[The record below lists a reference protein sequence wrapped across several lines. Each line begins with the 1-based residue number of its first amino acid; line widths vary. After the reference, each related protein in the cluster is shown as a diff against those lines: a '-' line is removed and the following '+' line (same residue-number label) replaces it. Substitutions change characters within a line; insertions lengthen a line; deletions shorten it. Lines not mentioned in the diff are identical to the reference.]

1 MGYLCGVFAGGEL
14 YYPRDPA
21 ARALVDQRL
30 YFDIGILYRSE
41 LKGRD
46 DISLLM
52 VGKNSYKLVWIE
64 STLPM
69 QLTDCPLV
77 VWELLF
83 IGRTQISL
91 AKSGFNLPSEIESPR
106 RLWSQR
112 RIQHGILD
120 SFIDM

>member
-46 DISLLM
+46 DIPFLL
-52 VGKNSYKLVWIE
+52 VGTK
-64 STLPM
+64 
-69 QLTDCPLV
+69 Q
-77 VWELLF
+77 F
-83 IGRTQISL
+83 
-91 AKSGFNLPSEIESPR
+91 
-106 RLWSQR
+106 
-112 RIQHGILD
+112 
-120 SFIDM
+120 